1 MGGIV
6 GMAICN
12 DRRWPETYRVMG
24 LKGMELM
31 LLGYNTPAINGWAMV
46 HSAPEP
52 EHLRQF
58 HNQLVLQAGAYQNST
73 WVVAAA
79 KAGIEEGCSL
89 IGGSCIVAPT
99 GEIVALARSVADELI
114 VADCDLSLCTYGKET
129 TFAFAKHRRIEHYGL
144 IASQTGV
151 VEPPA

>member
-1 MGGIV
+1 
-6 GMAICN
+6 
-12 DRRWPETYRVMG
+12 VM
-24 LKGMELM
+24 
-31 LLGYNTPAINGWAMV
+31 
-46 HSAPEP
+46 
-52 EHLRQF
+52 
-58 HNQLVLQAGAYQNST
+58 QAGAYQNST

-114 VADCDLSLCTYGKET
+114 VADCDLSLCAYGKET

-151 VEPPA
+151 VEPD